1 MTHQTHLRHEHLLV
15 RAKVKN
21 PLVDKTV
28 AHTWLTSLIQKIG
41 MNILAGP
48 LVEDCTIPGNEGLS
62 GVVILS
68 TSHSVLHVWPK
79 DEVPTVQFDL
89 YSCSNIDLDVVFDHF
104 KVMEPLEIEYKFL
117 DRDNHF
123 KSLKYKPK
131 LKAA

>member
-15 RAKVKN
+15 RAKVKK
-21 PLVDKTV
+21 PFVDTQV
-28 AHTWLTSLIQKIG
+28 THTWLQELIKKIG
-41 MNILAGP
+41 MQILAGP
-48 LVEDCTIPGNEGLS
+48 IVEDCKLSGNEGIS
-62 GVVILS
+62 GAVILS
-68 TSHSVLHVWPK
+68 TSHSVLHIWPL
-79 DEVPTVQFDL
+79 DPVPTVQFDL

-104 KVMEPLEIEYKFL
+104 KVMEPIEIEYKFL